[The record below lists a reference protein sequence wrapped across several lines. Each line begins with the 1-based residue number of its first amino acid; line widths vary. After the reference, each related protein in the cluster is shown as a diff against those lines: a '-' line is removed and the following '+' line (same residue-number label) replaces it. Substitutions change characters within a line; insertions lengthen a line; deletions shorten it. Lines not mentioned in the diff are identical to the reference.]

1 MKKSIVAIIFLL
13 SSKIF
18 FAQDLTSKKGEP
30 YLPEAKDWSIGV
42 DVGQVINYV
51 NGFFKTNNNPVSS
64 NAPINAYFISG
75 KYFKN
80 EKKVYR
86 GSISIGFNSYN
97 ASNMVSDRIASTNSV
112 SVFPAAVTMKENLW
126 NRKTSLIGL
135 SFGIE
140 NRRGKTRLQGL
151 YGAEAGLSISHSK
164 DKFTYGNVLNVSIIT
179 PVGVDSIADAMFSPI
194 FGDADN
200 INQNANTII
209 QGKVGNARIL
219 ERNNGTAVTFGLR
232 TFAGVEYFLLP
243 KMSIGGEFGLG
254 LAFTSGARSKTTWE
268 SIGQSIN
275 SNSSEINVGSTTTD
289 GSKVSYIKFNSD
301 NLNSIFGASAAL
313 KLNFYF

>member
-1 MKKSIVAIIFLL
+1 MKKSIVVIIFLL
-13 SSKIF
+13 SSKLF

-30 YLPEAKDWSIGV
+30 YLPEAKDWCIGV

-51 NGFFKTNNNPVSS
+51 NGFLKTN
-64 NAPINAYFISG
+64 APASASPSISAFSIFG

-80 EKKVYR
+80 EKKAYR
-86 GSISIGFNSYN
+86 GSLSIGFNSYD
-97 ASNMVSDRIASTNSV
+97 ASNMVLDRIASTNSV
-112 SVFPAAVTMKENLW
+112 SVFPAAVTMKENIW

-135 SFGIE
+135 S
-140 NRRGKTRLQGL
+140 RRGKTRLQGL
-151 YGAEAGLSISHSK
+151 YGAEVGLSISNSK
-164 DKFTYGNVLNVSIIT
+164 DKFTYGNALNASIIS
-179 PVGVDSIADAMFSPI
+179 PVDVDSIADAMYSPI
-194 FGDADN
+194 FGDANN

-209 QGKVGNARIL
+209 QGKVGNARII
-219 ERNNGTAVTFGLR
+219 ERNNGTSVTFGLR
-232 TFAGVEYFLLP
+232 AFAGVEYFLFP

-254 LAFTSGARSKTTWE
+254 LAYTSGARATIIWE

-275 SNSSEINVGSTTTD
+275 STSSEVKVGSTTTD
-289 GSKVSYIKFNSD
+289 GSKESYIKFNSD

>member
-1 MKKSIVAIIFLL
+1 MKKSIVVIIFLL
-13 SSKIF
+13 SSKLF

-30 YLPEAKDWSIGV
+30 YLPEAKEFCIGV
-42 DVGQVINYV
+42 DLGQVINYV
-51 NGFFKTNNNPVSS
+51 NGFLKTE
-64 NAPINAYFISG
+64 APASASPSISAFSIFG

-80 EKKVYR
+80 EKKAYR
-86 GSISIGFNSYN
+86 GSLSIGFNSYD
-97 ASNMVSDRIASTNSV
+97 ASNMVLDRIASTNSV
-112 SVFPAAVTMKENLW
+112 SVFPAAVNMKENIW

-151 YGAEAGLSISHSK
+151 YGAEVGLSISNSK
-164 DKFTYGNVLNVSIIT
+164 DKFTYGNALNASIIS
-179 PVGVDSIADAMFSPI
+179 PVDVDSIADAMYSPI
-194 FGDADN
+194 FGDANN

-209 QGKVGNARIL
+209 QGKVGNARII
-219 ERNNGTAVTFGLR
+219 ERNNGTSVTFGLR
-232 TFAGVEYFLLP
+232 AFAGIEYFLFP

-254 LAFTSGARSKTTWE
+254 LAYTSGARATTIWE

-275 SNSSEINVGSTTTD
+275 STSSEVKVGSTTTD
-289 GSKVSYIKFNSD
+289 GSKQSYIKFNSD